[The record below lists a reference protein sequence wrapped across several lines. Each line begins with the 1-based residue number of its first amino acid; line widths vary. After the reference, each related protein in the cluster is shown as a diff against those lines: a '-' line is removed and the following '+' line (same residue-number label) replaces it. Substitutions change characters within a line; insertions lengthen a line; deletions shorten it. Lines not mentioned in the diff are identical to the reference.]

1 MPIVNDNHKG
11 RIGLESRWIL
21 SLNSPTI
28 HQLNLSPIIIRGD
41 SDSDWRGCGSW
52 TGPFAAISS
61 KSEHHEGR
69 HLLSRWM
76 NVDSPTPSSRVG
88 GRLTVGVSHRPK
100 RPENNQVI
108 LSSFTSSKRTDYNR
122 VGPLMV
128 PSDWCGDPWSPSFQ
142 GDRTSELEESPA

>member
-1 MPIVNDNHKG
+1 MDSIEERSYDCN
-11 RIGLESRWIL
+11 
-21 SLNSPTI
+21 
-28 HQLNLSPIIIRGD
+28 QLTSSPIIIRGD

-88 GRLTVGVSHRPK
+88 GRLTVVVSHSR
-100 RPENNQVI
+100 RDQSTI
-108 LSSFTSSKRTDYNR
+108 
-122 VGPLMV
+122 
-128 PSDWCGDPWSPSFQ
+128 
-142 GDRTSELEESPA
+142 EL